1 MDNEKK
7 TPPTCPSGDELRA
20 GPDLGDG
27 SRPFVRHTAD
37 HKLVAGIMTPAQEGQ
52 PMADGAFHLEH
63 IDGDRYKVYK
73 VEELPTGHVPG
84 STVKGPAKVNSRA
97 FRENFDSIFGKK
109 IPVGEA

>member
-1 MDNEKK
+1 MDDEKK

-37 HKLVAGIMTPAQEGQ
+37 HKIIAGIMTPAPAQEGQ
-52 PMADGAFHLEH
+52 PMASGAFHLEH
-63 IDGDRYKVYK
+63 IDGDRYKV
-73 VEELPTGHVPG
+73 EELPTGHVPDAG
-84 STVKGPAKVNSRA
+84 TKGPAKVNSRA